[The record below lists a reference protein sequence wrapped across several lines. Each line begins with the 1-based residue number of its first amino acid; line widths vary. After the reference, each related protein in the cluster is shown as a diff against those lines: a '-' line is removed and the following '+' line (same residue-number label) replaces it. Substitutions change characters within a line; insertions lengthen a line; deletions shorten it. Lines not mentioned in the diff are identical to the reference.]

1 MAPTT
6 LTSNSFLLIHP
17 TLCHARSPRLVVS
30 AKKSPPQ
37 SEDSPPSPG
46 GFPQFKFDFGKLPDV
61 KSMVPVVSQPSVGMS
76 FRRKDP
82 RTVFVAGATGQAGIR
97 IAQRLLREGFS
108 VRAGVPELGAAQE
121 LARLA
126 AAYKII
132 SNDESRRLNA
142 VESTFQDV
150 ESIAKAIGNSSK
162 VVVTIGPAEL
172 GPSAEVTPSNALLV
186 VQAAKL
192 AGVSHI
198 VVVYDRN
205 PSVGSS
211 TYNVLDG
218 ISTFFS
224 NLFSRTQAMSLPEFI
239 QGLVEADVS
248 YTLIKASLT
257 DDYAP
262 ESSYNVVVSAEGS
275 GGSGPGDYKVAK
287 SRIASL
293 VAGVFS
299 NTAVAENKVVEVSVD
314 PSAPLKP
321 TDELFS
327 AIPEDGR
334 RKEYAE
340 LLAKAKAEE
349 ALLAAEKDQEAAD
362 AVKKLEEEAAEQNMK
377 TANLTEQAK
386 ENVEAARIS
395 VEGIFDKA
403 KGIGAGFSLEK
414 LNFNFSNGA
423 SEPEEKPKVQI
434 ATIRGRAKAQSLPA
448 KKAVVKKPSPPPRK
462 PVKEKVEEKKEVR
475 KVFGG
480 LFQQE
485 TVYIDDD

>member
-6 LTSNSFLLIHP
+6 VTSNSFLLIHP
-17 TLCHARSPRLVVS
+17 GLCHARSPRLVVS
-30 AKKSPPQ
+30 AKKSTPQ
-37 SEDSPPSPG
+37 SEDSPSSPS

-61 KSMVPVVSQPSVGMS
+61 KSVVPVVSQPSVGLS

-82 RTVFVAGATGQAGIR
+82 RTVFVAGATGQVGVR

-121 LARLA
+121 LARVA

-132 SNDESRRLNA
+132 SNDESKRLNA
-142 VESTFQDV
+142 VKSTFQDV

-162 VVVTIGPAEL
+162 VAVTISPAEL
-172 GPSAEVTPSNALLV
+172 GPSDEVTPSNALLV

-192 AGVSHI
+192 AGVNHV

-205 PSVGSS
+205 PSLGSS

-224 NLFSRTQAMSLPEFI
+224 NLFSRTQEMSLPEFI
-239 QGLVEADVS
+239 KGLVEADVS
-248 YTLIKASLT
+248 YTVIKASLT
-257 DDYAP
+257 DDYAA
-262 ESSYNVVVSAEGS
+262 ESSYNVVVSAEGGGG
-275 GGSGPGDYKVAK
+275 GGSGDYKVTK

-314 PSAPLKP
+314 PSAPSIP

-340 LLAKAKAEE
+340 LLARTKAEE
-349 ALLAAEKDQEAAD
+349 ALLAAEKAQEAAT
-362 AVKKLEEEAAEQNMK
+362 AVKKLEKVAEQDVK
-377 TANLTEQAK
+377 TLNLNEQAK
-386 ENVEAARIS
+386 ERAEAARIS

-403 KGIGAGFSLEK
+403 KGLRAGFSLEK
-414 LNFNFSNGA
+414 LNFNFSNGT
-423 SEPEEKPKVQI
+423 SEPEEKPKVQV
-434 ATIRGRAKAQSLPA
+434 ATVRGRAKAQALPA
-448 KKAVVKKPSPPPRK
+448 KKAVVKKPSPPARK
-462 PVKEKVEEKKEVR
+462 PVKEEVEEKKEVR

-485 TVYIDDD
+485 TVYVDDD